1 MDKTALLITLA
12 IALIAASLAFMRL
25 YFSGQSWLTQ

>member
-1 MDKTALLITLA
+1 MDKTALAITILIA
-12 IALIAASLAFMRL
+12 VIAASLAFMRL